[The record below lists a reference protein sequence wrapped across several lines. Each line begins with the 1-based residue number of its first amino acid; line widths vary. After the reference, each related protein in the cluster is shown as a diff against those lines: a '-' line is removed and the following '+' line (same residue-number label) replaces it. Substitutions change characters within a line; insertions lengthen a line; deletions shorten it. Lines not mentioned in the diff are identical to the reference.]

1 VIEKRLENGGYDK
14 IVNMTLSSIFIAR
27 MLENYRV

>member
-14 IVNMTLSSIFIAR
+14 IVNMILSSIFIAR
-27 MLENYRV
+27 IGGNEH